1 LTETIS
7 TIVITSTLDLEKEKQ
22 DFQSALGVLEKGGLI
37 GRTSDGK
44 IYMTKKGKNQQYMS
58 FSIKKISHK

>member
-1 LTETIS
+1 MTETIS

-44 IYMTKKGKNQQYMS
+44 IYMTKKGKTS
-58 FSIKKISHK
+58 SI